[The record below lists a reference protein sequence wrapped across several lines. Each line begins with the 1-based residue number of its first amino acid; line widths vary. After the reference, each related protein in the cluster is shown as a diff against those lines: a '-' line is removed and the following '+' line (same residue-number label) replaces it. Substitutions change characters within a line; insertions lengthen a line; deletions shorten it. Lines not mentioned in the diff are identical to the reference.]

1 MNIIVLFVL
10 IVLIV
15 TIIWNTIHKRSVK
28 IKNEMYPWCK
38 ILWPFDKTPFLL
50 YKHLSPDNKGAFWNL
65 TSNIFICII
74 TFWAGITLQLYINN
88 EGQRSSE
95 RLTRYQIIDKFYPDY
110 QQCVDSCS
118 GVYSMLQH
126 AADEKNK
133 NGITKAESIMQNFVA
148 NDSNLKEIKYAVE
161 TAIEYNSKVL
171 PYISSED
178 IANTI
183 KTNNFKLFLGSKIL
197 SKIES
202 ISKDSTIVLV
212 DKTFSL
218 FSKSDSIKEVD
229 ELIKECYALESKIGH
244 SDSIIEICQNL
255 YSLSK
260 AMFIKRTF
268 MKDEESYQIMLQF
281 VFMPMVNN
289 RKIIEEEFFIQKPDI
304 AWKLSWEN
312 IVLILKDIR
321 SIAFY
326 VLLGCLFV
334 GYMIFRIILMR
345 VFDRRSLTPNPLLSQ
360 NDCEKLHRKL
370 DSEERENKQKQI
382 NEIALLTA
390 IESLKADLISK
401 KEQIEKI
408 VMKQHLDLSKWEEKE
423 TEYIKEIE
431 RVHKINEDL
440 MDRINKQ
447 IKDNIKE

>member
-1 MNIIVLFVL
+1 
-10 IVLIV
+10 
-15 TIIWNTIHKRSVK
+15 
-28 IKNEMYPWCK
+28 MYSWYE

-74 TFWAGITLQLYINN
+74 TFWAGITLQLYISN
-88 EGQRSSE
+88 EGQQSSE

-110 QQCVDSCS
+110 QQCADSCS
-118 GVYSMLQH
+118 NVYSMLQH
-126 AADEKNK
+126 AADENNK

-161 TAIEYNSKVL
+161 TSIEYNSKVL
-171 PYISSED
+171 PYISSKD
-178 IANTI
+178 LANTI
-183 KTNNFKLFLGSKIL
+183 RTNNFRLFLGSKIL

-202 ISKDSTIVLV
+202 ISKDSTTVLV

-218 FSKSDSIKEVD
+218 FSKSDSIKDVNEM
-229 ELIKECYALESKIGH
+229 ITECYALESKIGH
-244 SDSIIEICQNL
+244 PDSITEMCQNL

-260 AMFIKRTF
+260 AIFIKRIF
-268 MKDEESYQIMLQF
+268 MKDEEAYQVMLQF
-281 VFMPMVNN
+281 VFIPMVNN

-321 SIAFY
+321 SIAFF

-334 GYMIFRIILMR
+334 GYIIFRIILMR
-345 VFDRRSLTPNPLLSQ
+345 IFDKQSLKPNPLLSQ
-360 NDCEKLHRKL
+360 SDYDKLYRKL

-382 NEIALLTA
+382 NEAALLTT
-390 IESLKADLISK
+390 IESLKADLIGK
-401 KEQIEKI
+401 KEQIERI
-408 VMKQHLDLSKWEEKE
+408 VMKQQLDLSKWQEKE
-423 TEYIKEIE
+423 TEYIKELK
-431 RVHKINEDL
+431 RVNKINEDL
-440 MDRINKQ
+440 MDRIHKQ
-447 IKDNIKE
+447 TGESSPK